1 MILKAGAC
9 IRTVLMVGAAAVT
22 SPMLAADAAVGV
34 SLGWGDVAQL
44 FAGLGLVVVMIVA
57 LAWALRR
64 LGGLGTGG
72 TGPLQVLGGLSVG
85 PRERVV
91 LLRAGEQQLLLGVA
105 PGRVQTLHIFNEPLA
120 TPPAGGDGF
129 AARLQKAMSSRSDS
143 SGQQKAMSSRS
154 DA

>member
-1 MILKAGAC
+1 MNLKAGAC
-9 IRTVLMVGAAAVT
+9 IRTVPMLGTTTMT
-22 SPMLAADAAVGV
+22 SPVMAADAAVGV
-34 SLGWGDVAQL
+34 SLGWADLAQL

-64 LGGLGTGG
+64 LGGLGSVG

-105 PGRVQTLHIFNEPLA
+105 PGRVQTLHVFAEPLA
-120 TPPAGGDGF
+120 TPPTAGDGF
-129 AARLQKAMSSRSDS
+129 AARLH
-143 SGQQKAMSSRS
+143 KAMSSRS

>member
-1 MILKAGAC
+1 MTLKAGAC
-9 IRTVLMVGAAAVT
+9 IRTVLMVGTTGVT
-22 SPMLAADAAVGV
+22 RPAMAADAVVGV
-34 SLGWGDVAQL
+34 SLGWGDLAQL

-64 LGGLGTGG
+64 LGGLGSVG

-85 PRERVV
+85 ARERVV

-105 PGRVQTLHIFNEPLA
+105 PGRVQTLHVFAEPLA
-120 TPPAGGDGF
+120 TPPAAGDGF
-129 AARLQKAMSSRSDS
+129 AARLQRAMSP
-143 SGQQKAMSSRS
+143 RS